1 MAFSHE
7 GCPQCPLEA
16 KIAPVR
22 SSPSPGTTEPDA
34 NPSPQ
39 TPVGRISIV
48 CLFPDGCSFGICICF
63 TCAVARRA
71 LHELTNA
78 SYAMLVNPCRVA
90 SDLEVASQQKTHG
103 GNVLGSPALIT
114 NPTT

>member
-7 GCPQCPLEA
+7 GCPQCPLAAE
-16 KIAPVR
+16 IAPVR

-90 SDLEVASQQKTHG
+90 SDLEVALQQKTHG
-103 GNVLGSPALIT
+103 GNVLGSPVLIT